1 MVLTAPLE
9 PAYQTKLG
17 RGRGA
22 EMEEMLMKTPLRWE
36 AKCGWAAAALW

>member
-9 PAYQTKLG
+9 PAYQTRFG

-22 EMEEMLMKTPLRWE
+22 EMEEMLMKTPLFWA
-36 AKCGWAAAALW
+36 AKTGWAVEALW